1 MITGVD
7 KGLFMTQM
15 LITELRNQD
24 SKDIDLMESMDIVR
38 IINQEDLKVA
48 QAVQKVL
55 PQVAK
60 AVDCIAEAFAKGGR
74 LAYFGA
80 GTSGRL
86 GILDASECPP
96 TFGTEPE
103 MVQAFIA
110 GGNAA
115 IKQAVENAEDNAEM
129 ADRDIDDFA
138 PDVNDVVVA
147 ISASGNP
154 EYVLRVLQ
162 KAKDAG
168 AMTVAVSSNP
178 EAKMQKYAD
187 VFINPIVGPEV
198 VTGSS
203 RMKSGTAQK
212 MVLNML
218 TTAAMIR
225 IGKTY
230 ENFMI
235 DVRVLN
241 HKLYDRACRIVAEI
255 TGVDYETA
263 EKYLNASGLKV
274 KTACVMILGD
284 CSKEKAEQILA
295 AENGVLRKVM
305 GKL

>member
-1 MITGVD
+1 MPQIW
-7 KGLFMTQM
+7 
-15 LITELRNQD
+15 ITEQRNQD

-48 QAVQKVL
+48 GAVREVL
-55 PQVAK
+55 PQVAE
-60 AVDCIAEAFAKGGR
+60 AVELVVGAFVKGGR

-80 GTSGRL
+80 GTSGRI

-110 GGNAA
+110 GGDAA
-115 IKQAVENAEDNAEM
+115 IKHAVENAEDSIEA
-129 ADRDIDDFA
+129 ADRDIAEFEPT
-138 PDVNDVVVA
+138 PDDVVVA

-162 KAKDAG
+162 KAKEVG
-168 AMTVAVSSNP
+168 AATVAVSSNP
-178 EAKMQKYAD
+178 QAKMQKLAD
-187 VFINPIVGPEV
+187 VFINPVVGAEV
-198 VTGSS
+198 VAGSS

-218 TTAAMIR
+218 TTAAMVR

-230 ENFMI
+230 ENLMI
-235 DVRVLN
+235 DVSVSN
-241 HKLYDRACRIVAEI
+241 QKLYDRACRIVAEI

-263 EKYLNASGLKV
+263 EKYLKASGLKV
-274 KTACVMILGD
+274 KTACVMIEGD
-284 CSKEKAEQILA
+284 CSREKAEQLLA
-295 AENGVLRKVM
+295 AESGVLRKVM
-305 GKL
+305 GRLQ